1 VTYPPR
7 RVDVSTIEMTLKV
20 YESRSGMEIFSRR
33 DVRDREDFQAQK
45 GMYGRICNSFFEDVG
60 KKIR

>member
-1 VTYPPR
+1 
-7 RVDVSTIEMTLKV
+7 M
-20 YESRSGMEIFSRR
+20 IFARK

-45 GMYGRICNSFFEDVG
+45 GMFGRICNSFFEDFG

>member
-1 VTYPPR
+1 MTYPPR
-7 RVDVSTIEMTLKV
+7 RVDVSTIQMTLKL
-20 YESRSGMEIFSRR
+20 YDSRSGAEIFSRL

-45 GMYGRICNSFFEDVG
+45 GMYGRICTSFFEDVG